1 MRILIVCDLEGAAG
15 VVDFRTQTYDDG
27 RYNEEAK
34 RLSTLEVNALIEGA
48 LEGGVTDP
56 IVLDGHGS
64 GGLDIEHI
72 HREARV
78 MLGRPQRSV
87 WEQGLKIDAQFLYG
101 HHAMDNTPDGVL
113 CHSWSSR
120 NITNCW
126 LNDKLIGEIGFN
138 IARAGEEGVPTI
150 FLSGDRAAVDEARC
164 YVPDIEGIVVKEGLS
179 RTAALT
185 LSPAKA
191 RDLIREGARKA
202 IGRVGSIATFT
213 IPSPYTFVTEYQ
225 AAASAESRAAREDA
239 ERTGTHTIKITGERL
254 SEIAQKR

>member
-1 MRILIVCDLEGAAG
+1 MTAPLAAPPEARSWCWRRRAAAARAAARLEADEG
-15 VVDFRTQTYDDG
+15 D
-27 RYNEEAK
+27 EEA
-34 RLSTLEVNALIEGA
+34 
-48 LEGGVTDP
+48 
-56 IVLDGHGS
+56 
-64 GGLDIEHI
+64 
-72 HREARV
+72 
-78 MLGRPQRSV
+78 
-87 WEQGLKIDAQFLYG
+87 DA
-101 HHAMDNTPDGVL
+101 P
-113 CHSWSSR
+113 
-120 NITNCW
+120 
-126 LNDKLIGEIGFN
+126 
-138 IARAGEEGVPTI
+138 RAGEEGVPTI

-191 RDLIREGARKA
+191 QDLIREGARKA